1 MEKLLK
7 NVTET
12 DIINFDFI
20 KRNRISLK
28 GKNKIITK
36 IFSSRLSYDILH
48 MAYERIDKHINSDF
62 TYIDI
67 INLNPSDAICKFNNN
82 KKHHIFNNPLYRY
95 FNYDKILE
103 YVRKN
108 IRVCRIL
115 NNFEN
120 ENSLNKSIHIFAHHK
135 KIFGAKYDL
144 EYTLKIQDILLE
156 KILANKNITADELI
170 NIINN
175 FVKENKLKNIK
186 VRREPVASLIK
197 MVNKLPNVYTDLDQ
211 FIKKYKDVRHS
222 YKTKFILK
230 ETGFKSLS
238 EAGCKLPFFS
248 LRLAVT
254 NENEK
259 RQMV

>member
-7 NVTET
+7 NVTEN
-12 DIINFDFI
+12 DIINFDYI
-20 KRNRISLK
+20 KRNNIYL
-28 GKNKIITK
+28 NINDDKIIDK
-36 IFSSRLSYDILH
+36 LFSSRESFEILINAYKRIICGDGSSYS
-48 MAYERIDKHINSDF
+48 KN
-62 TYIDI
+62 
-67 INLNPSDAICKFNNN
+67 INLTPSVALDECNNY
-82 KKHHIFNNPLYRY
+82 KKYHIFNNPLYRY

-108 IRVCRIL
+108 IRICRIL

-120 ENSLNKSIHIFAHHK
+120 ENSLNKSVYIFAHHK
-135 KIFGAKYDL
+135 KIFNNTKYDL
-144 EYTLKIQDILLE
+144 DYTLKIQDILLE
-156 KILANKNITADELI
+156 KILGNKNITADEVI

-186 VRREPVASLIK
+186 VRREPVVNLIK
-197 MVNKLPNVYTDLDQ
+197 IVNKFPNVYIDLDR
-211 FIKKYKDVRHS
+211 FIEKYKNVRHS

-254 NENEK
+254 NENRK

>member
-1 MEKLLK
+1 MERLLK

-20 KRNRISLK
+20 KRNRVSLK

-48 MAYERIDKHINSDF
+48 MAYERIDKFINSDF

-67 INLNPSDAICKFNNN
+67 INLNPADAIRKFNNN

-103 YVRKN
+103 YA
-108 IRVCRIL
+108 
-115 NNFEN
+115 NNHIKIYHTLSKFEN
-120 ENSLNKSIHIFAHHK
+120 GNNIGRNISIFAISSK
-135 KIFGAKYDL
+135 VFGARYDL

-186 VRREPVASLIK
+186 VRREPIVSLIK